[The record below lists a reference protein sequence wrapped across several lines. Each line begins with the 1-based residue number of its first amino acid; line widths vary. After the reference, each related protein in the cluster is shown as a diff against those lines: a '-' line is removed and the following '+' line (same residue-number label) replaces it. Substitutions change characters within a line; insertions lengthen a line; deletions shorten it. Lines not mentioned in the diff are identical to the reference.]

1 VTWFDTGG
9 NLPPHQPQH
18 TPAPEPDQEPLDDP
32 ERDFDMEGRC
42 EWCLGWLPDD
52 LLCRCP
58 GSLAD
63 LEQTRLELRYEEDKE
78 R

>member
-1 VTWFDTGG
+1 MNAPDYA
-9 NLPPHQPQH
+9 
-18 TPAPEPDQEPLDDP
+18 PAPEPDQEPLDDP

-42 EWCLGWLPDD
+42 EWCLAALPED

-58 GSLAD
+58 GSLHD